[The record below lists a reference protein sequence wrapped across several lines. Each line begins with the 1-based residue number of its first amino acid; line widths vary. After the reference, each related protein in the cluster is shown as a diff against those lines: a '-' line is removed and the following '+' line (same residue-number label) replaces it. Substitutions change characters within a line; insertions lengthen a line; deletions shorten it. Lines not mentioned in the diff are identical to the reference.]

1 MPGLL
6 TKTEERSATP
16 ALRLAGS
23 DDAIYTIDEL
33 IKRRAS
39 EFGDLPLLCFPK
51 EGLTDYEEHSAQAI
65 DRYVDAAVDAL
76 QRRGLEPADSL
87 LAQAPTIAILAPS
100 SLQFIITL
108 LGLNRLGYA
117 ALLLSPRLA
126 SPAILSLLEQA
137 ECNTILTTAQFH
149 DALVQ
154 VRNQKSITMLDML
167 EHHDYYKVDAPVFS
181 RTYDPACENP
191 KRAVIIHSSGST
203 GLPKPIYLTHRS
215 CIATF
220 ALNLDRKALMTQP
233 LFHSF
238 GFYETF
244 RSIYS
249 GKPMYYVNYNYP
261 ITKQNLLATI
271 EHVKPDLLF
280 CVPYV
285 LKLLADSD
293 QGLKALADIDL
304 IMYGGSACP
313 DDLGDKLV
321 KHGVNVCANYGAT
334 ETGRVMT
341 SVRPPGD
348 DAWNYLRILPQVQQ
362 YLLMDEIAPSIF
374 ECVALDG
381 LKSKST
387 INSDDPPNSFRTRD
401 LFAKHPTKP
410 NHWKYVSRLDDRLTL
425 VNGEKVLPIPIEGR
439 IRQEA
444 LVQEAIVF
452 GDGKT
457 VPGILII
464 KADAAANMDD
474 EEFLQH
480 IWPAVEDANS
490 RAESFSRI
498 PRDLIVVLP
507 SGTQYATTDKSTFIR
522 AQVYEQFKQQIQD
535 AYDKFENDTSG
546 SVALPLPELEAY
558 LFRRFREE
566 LGVELKSPESDFFAC
581 GVDSLQCL
589 RMWSLIKK
597 EIDLGGKQAE
607 VGQNLLYETGNIA
620 ALARYLHG
628 LRTGETEDVQG
639 HEQIMNDLITR
650 YSVVAPATR
659 PAPVRHIVVLTG
671 VTGGLGAHLL
681 AQLIGNPEVSEVW
694 ALVRASS
701 DLAALERTLKSLS
714 ARGLSPTQ
722 EQLQKVIAVPS
733 DLSKPDFGLGKD
745 RFDQLRWKVTL
756 VIHSAWAV
764 NFNISVQSFEKEH
777 IAAVQNLINLCQASF
792 PGDKARFFFCSSVSS
807 AAGTPRPGTV
817 PEGPVAN
824 ISHVQKTGYARSKY
838 VAENIVLNAA
848 KQAGA
853 DARVLRIGQLV
864 GDSRVGQWN
873 TTEGIPLMIQTAVT
887 LGALPA
893 LDEEMS
899 WLPVDHAARIILDCC
914 DVATTPFDSD
924 SRDIIEISPPDLVY
938 HVLNPTRFHWTRDM
952 LPALASAGFKFET
965 LPTDEWMQRLRESE
979 QDPQK
984 NPPIK
989 LLDWFESKYG
999 HGANTKNK
1007 GVLVYQTEK
1016 TRAKSESMRRIPSVT
1031 TVEYIRKVINRLQ
1044 EEWKA

>member
-1 MPGLL
+1 
-6 TKTEERSATP
+6 
-16 ALRLAGS
+16 
-23 DDAIYTIDEL
+23 
-33 IKRRAS
+33 
-39 EFGDLPLLCFPK
+39 
-51 EGLTDYEEHSAQAI
+51 
-65 DRYVDAAVDAL
+65 
-76 QRRGLEPADSL
+76 
-87 LAQAPTIAILAPS
+87 
-100 SLQFIITL
+100 
-108 LGLNRLGYA
+108 
-117 ALLLSPRLA
+117 
-126 SPAILSLLEQA
+126 
-137 ECNTILTTAQFH
+137 
-149 DALVQ
+149 
-154 VRNQKSITMLDML
+154 ML
-167 EHHDYYKVDAPVFS
+167 EHHDYYRVDAPVFH
-181 RTYDPACENP
+181 RTYDPERENP

-261 ITKQNLLATI
+261 ITKQNLLVTI
-271 EHVKPDLLF
+271 EQVTPDLLF

-293 QGLKALADIDL
+293 QGLKTLADIDL

-348 DAWNYLRILPQVQQ
+348 DAWDYLRILPQVQQ
-362 YLLMDEIAPSIF
+362 YVLMDEIAPSIF

-452 GDGKT
+452 GDRKT
-457 VPGILII
+457 VPGILVI
-464 KADAAANMDD
+464 KADAAADLDD
-474 EEFLQH
+474 EGYLQH

-498 PRDLIVVLP
+498 PRDLVVVLP
-507 SGTQYATTDKSTFIR
+507 SGTEYAATDKSTFIR

-535 AYDKFENDTSG
+535 AYEKFENDTGG

-566 LGVELKSPESDFFAC
+566 LGVELESPESDFFASSI
-581 GVDSLQCL
+581 DSLQCL

-597 EIDLGGKQAE
+597 EIDLGGKQTE

-639 HEQIMNDLITR
+639 HEQIMNDLITKH
-650 YSVVAPATR
+650 SAFAPATR
-659 PAPVRHIVVLTG
+659 PAHAKHVVALTG

-681 AQLIGNPEVSEVW
+681 AQLVENPQVSEVW

-714 ARGLSPTQ
+714 ARGLSVTQ
-722 EQLQKVIAVPS
+722 KQLQKVVAVPS
-733 DLSKPDFGLGKD
+733 DLSKPDFGLGTD
-745 RFDQLRWKVTL
+745 RLDDLRSKLTL

-777 IAAVQNLINLCQASF
+777 IAAVKNFINLCQTTSH
-792 PGDKARFFFCSSVSS
+792 GEKARFFFCSSVSS
-807 AAGTPRPGTV
+807 AAATPRPGTV
-817 PEGPVAN
+817 PEGPVAD
-824 ISHVQKTGYARSKY
+824 ISHVQSTGYARSKY
-838 VAENIVLNAA
+838 VAEHIVLNAA
-848 KQAGA
+848 KQANA

-887 LGALPA
+887 LGTLPA

-914 DVATTPFDSD
+914 DVTINSSASDTPGVVQS
-924 SRDIIEISPPDLVY
+924 SPSDLVY

-952 LPALASAGFKFET
+952 LPALAAAGFKFET
-965 LPTDEWMQRLRESE
+965 LPTNQWMDRLRNS
-979 QDPQK
+979 DRDATK

-989 LLDWFESKYG
+989 LLEWFESKYG
-999 HGANTKNK
+999 HGASTKNE
-1007 GVLVYQTEK
+1007 GLLVYQTEE
-1016 TRAKSESMRRIPSVT
+1016 TSAKSESMRGIPSVT
-1031 TVEYIRKVINRLQ
+1031 DVEYVRKVIERLQ
-1044 EEWKA
+1044 EEWRA